1 MHECKNQ
8 LNAHSKN
15 EVNPRKNKEK
25 EQGKDKKKDLTLNLF
40 KDNKH
45 AD

>member
-1 MHECKNQ
+1 MHGCKNQ

-15 EVNPRKNKEK
+15 EVNPPQK
-25 EQGKDKKKDLTLNLF
+25 QGKRTREREKNELTLNLF